1 MEEGWDSERAVVP
14 PATRARHTTRAAHLA
29 APPAVAMPP
38 HNPAVPTCAV
48 AEALY
53 SNEYKDAATLAATAC
68 GSWSNSCRRRPPK
81 LDPNRPRGP
90 PFVAYTDEQRAAAEP
105 PRPGMLSE
113 AQLRYSLGLD
123 DSEDDSGG
131 AQSSGGPDGM
141 NAVHNGLE
149 PGIAADLSHTGAFVP
164 ADVGGGASDSD
175 SDGGGEV

>member
-1 MEEGWDSERAVVP
+1 MGLRTCGCSPV
-14 PATRARHTTRAAHLA
+14 THARHISRTAQLA
-29 APPAVAMPP
+29 ARPSVAMPP

-53 SNEYKDAATLAATAC
+53 SNEHKDAATLAATAC
-68 GSWSNSCRRRPPK
+68 GSWSSSCRRRPPK

-123 DSEDDSGG
+123 DSEDDAGG
-131 AQSSGGPDGM
+131 AQSSGRPDGVG
-141 NAVHNGLE
+141 AVHSGLQ
-149 PGIAADLSHTGAFVP
+149 PGIAADPRHTGAFVP
-164 ADVGGGASDSD
+164 ADVR
-175 SDGGGEV
+175 GGEV